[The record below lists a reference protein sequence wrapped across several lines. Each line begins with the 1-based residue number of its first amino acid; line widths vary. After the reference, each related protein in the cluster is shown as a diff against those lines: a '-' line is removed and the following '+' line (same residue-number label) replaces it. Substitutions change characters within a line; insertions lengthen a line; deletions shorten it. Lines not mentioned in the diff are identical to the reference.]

1 MDKSKYIELIRK
13 RLEANFEIETPAV
26 EDGETFL
33 MIARHHNVSGR
44 IFITKKDIIDK
55 YETFETCYMKELQSS
70 SLKEIKNFFQL
81 MAKKAADLQP
91 EKDHFYT
98 DITGI
103 LVGSAIPPGTES
115 LLKNLKFEKSFRL
128 FWRGFSKVRI
138 VCVDLTDGTVY
149 TNKMGKEIK
158 KVYQR

>member
-1 MDKSKYIELIRK
+1 MDKRQYVEVIRK
-13 RLEANFEIETPAV
+13 RLEANFEIEAPAV

-55 YETFETCYMKELQSS
+55 YETFETCYMKELQSP
-70 SLKEIKNFFQL
+70 SLEEIERFFQL
-81 MAKKAADLQP
+81 MAMKAADLQP
-91 EKDHFYT
+91 KKDHFYT

-103 LVGSAIPPGTES
+103 MVGDTMPQEIGHF
-115 LLKNLKFEKSFRL
+115 LKKLKFEKSFRF

-138 VCVDLTDGTVY
+138 VCVDLGKRAVY
-149 TNKMGKEIK
+149 TNKIGKEIE
-158 KVYQR
+158 KVYQW